1 MSLCNE
7 NPVVYQKGR
16 QQDFFNE
23 IGGKCYNINTHNN
36 RSHSRK
42 RNVMKTIELL
52 IETYRREQEA
62 GDHGGI
68 YGKTQV
74 DFSFHSNR
82 IEGSQL
88 SKEHTRQLFETRSIL
103 SEKEEVIFSD
113 DIVCANNHFRAFQ
126 YILEH
131 YREPLTADFIKTLHG
146 ILLRGTKAEVL
157 GFPVGEYKTI
167 TNYVGDRETAP
178 VKEVASRMEAL
189 LAEYEAGEADF
200 KALVR
205 FHYLFESIHPFQDG
219 NGRTGRL
226 LLFKECLRRGVIP
239 FIIED
244 SKKAFYYRGLREYA
258 RNPEYLEETCG
269 EAQDSYVVLCCQ
281 LVKDFKECAEAEG
294 LIRPALLRVIEKML

>member
-1 MSLCNE
+1 M
-7 NPVVYQKGR
+7 KW
-16 QQDFFNE
+16 
-23 IGGKCYNINTHNN
+23 YNANKYNN
-36 RSHSRK
+36 RSHTRK
-42 RNVMKTIELL
+42 QNVMKTIESL
-52 IETYRREQEA
+52 IEAYRREQEA
-62 GDHGGI
+62 GYYGGI

-74 DFSFHSNR
+74 DFSFHSNH

-126 YILEH
+126 YIWEH
-131 YREPLTADFIKTLHG
+131 YREHLTADFIKSLHG

-178 VKEVASRMEAL
+178 VEEVASRMEAL
-189 LAEYEAGEADF
+189 LADYEAGEADC

-244 SKKAFYYRGLREYA
+244 SKKAFYYRGLREYE

-294 LIRPALLRVIEKML
+294 MIRPALLRAIEKFEKISVE